1 MRVSKKILLRVLT
14 TSLFVSTMVGT
25 TTSARADGGNFRQHA
40 NDRVAAIIAAL
51 PPSCSHATHTV
62 VDRKPDG
69 SPVIGV
75 DGTVG
80 ENTFLDVECPT
91 GVPVAKL
98 AHTNPPTIPTNPVYR
113 ASTTS
118 PLRAGIT
125 SCANHGGAVMN
136 LRVTSR
142 SKSTPKARLRE
153 VGSFQGGVGLYCSA
167 GLSAEAIA
175 YAPPHGNGT
184 FRWNYTDLFPA
195 SYDDNVSCTYPQGCS
210 EVISYDVPQRS
221 TITVNSVDLYWQ
233 GTVGGVTLPIG
244 TNLDLFCC
252 GCW

>member
-1 MRVSKKILLRVLT
+1 MGIHQAGEGKPSNFELKHSSNTLEYTRSVGEVEVTMRVSKKILLRVLT

-153 VGSFQGGVGLYCSA
+153 VGSFQLIDPLKS
-167 GLSAEAIA
+167 
-175 YAPPHGNGT
+175 
-184 FRWNYTDLFPA
+184 RDA
-195 SYDDNVSCTYPQGCS
+195 S
-210 EVISYDVPQRS
+210 S
-221 TITVNSVDLYWQ
+221 TSWYKV
-233 GTVGGVTLPIG
+233 
-244 TNLDLFCC
+244 C
-252 GCW
+252 